1 MDAAA
6 AARSAPRPRRVET
19 LHMNISAVFQSL
31 AALTHALSDQLK
43 PNTGGEIPQLTQCA
57 FSLDAHARL
66 PVVRPHEHHW
76 SAMEGPESQQLALSV
91 YEVVLIPEGKGRQTT
106 QRNIARGI
114 INAIMRVDG
123 FKYAFNNNWHSKDDG
138 GYRFSYTC
146 LDSLQ
151 NKDRHANAYQRT
163 TKKISGLGVPGIR
176 KPTYDCKGSI
186 AVKFSGVRQC
196 IDVVY
201 RHNAIHATAADG
213 TSPLAKRQRNTLNT
227 DSIYEQSSSLLTEH
241 SPMSPYPD
249 TMARLHHSDKEEREP
264 SLVDL
269 LRESMAQNPPPPT
282 MAVGLPQTAAYHVAL
297 PSTMPHTPTVGRSGL
312 AGSQPFGWPTES
324 PWLEPPSTTHLS
336 PAQSRHK
343 RTREGCHTCRSRKV
357 KVNRVQTLYA

>member
-6 AARSAPRPRRVET
+6 AARAAPRPRRVD
-19 LHMNISAVFQSL
+19 LHLNVSAVFQSI
-31 AALTHALSDQLK
+31 AALTHALSDQIK

-66 PVVRPHEHHW
+66 PAVRPHEHHW
-76 SAMEGPESQQLALSV
+76 SALEGPDSQQLVLSV
-91 YEVVLIPEGKGRQTT
+91 YEVVLVPAGKGRQTT

-123 FKYAFNNNWHSKDDG
+123 FKYAFNNNWHSKDDD

-163 TKKISGLGVPGIR
+163 TKKVSGLGVPGGRHVFSLERIGQLDADSNSGIR
-176 KPTYDCKGSI
+176 KPTCDCKGSV
-186 AVKFSGVRQC
+186 AVKFSGARQC

-213 TSPLAKRQRNTLNT
+213 ISPPAKRQRTTLDT
-227 DSIYEQSSSLLTEH
+227 DSPT
-241 SPMSPYPD
+241 SPYPH
-249 TMARLHHSDKEEREP
+249 TMARLRHSGEEEKEP

-269 LRESMAQNPPPPT
+269 LRESMARNPPPPPPT
-282 MAVGLPQTAAYHVAL
+282 MAVGLPQTAAYHEF
-297 PSTMPHTPTVGRSGL
+297 HDGL
-312 AGSQPFGWPTES
+312 AAPQPLVWPTE
-324 PWLEPPSTTHLS
+324 PRWLEPPSTTHF
-336 PAQSRHK
+336 PPNQSRHT
-343 RTREGCHTCRSRKV
+343 RTRDGCHTCRSRKV
-357 KVNRVQTLYA
+357 KVNRVQTLCV